1 MLRTLSVIGF
11 AFIAAPTLGGLNAHA
26 ASRSVIFSGTSNI
39 PYLSSGFSDQARIAY
54 CTLTVVNIGN
64 TDQKISK
71 VSFIN
76 TTLSGGSIS
85 SSLVEV
91 TDPNEQ
97 IRVTPTAT
105 SLGTASSCIGSA
117 IPPNGYCTI
126 LKRISTAPVG
136 GIRNVHCS
144 GRIYVEDST
153 SSQPGSV
160 IASGS
165 VVTLQESMVMGGVLS
180 AAHYYGSYTE
190 NQFTT
195 RAAKFDGLPSN
206 HPAGVT
212 DLKVPGGYGTNQMN
226 LSCYANCYWQTGGTP
241 AYRQSTCQASCG
253 MSDTTAGV
261 GNGLSCYANCFWQT
275 RGTDADRQTTC
286 QASCG
291 MSGTTAQVGAFGAS
305 SDKFSSGL
313 KYSGGIVHEITMG
326 PFLSICSGNSSYH
339 AEGGIEFSH
348 SELTRDAA
356 GTTTGVLNAIDQH
369 GGIPER
375 LYCMHRHS
383 RDDLFSRV
391 GATSSFAINGGNP
404 F

>member
-1 MLRTLSVIGF
+1 
-11 AFIAAPTLGGLNAHA
+11 
-26 ASRSVIFSGTSNI
+26 
-39 PYLSSGFSDQARIAY
+39 
-54 CTLTVVNIGN
+54 VNIGN

-105 SLGTASSCIGSA
+105 PLGTASSCIGNT

-126 LKRISTAPVG
+126 LKRIATAPVG

-144 GRIYVEDST
+144 GRIYIEDSS

-180 AAHYYGSYTE
+180 AAHYYGSYTD

-206 HPAGVT
+206 HPRGVT

-226 LSCYANCYWQTGGTP
+226 LSCYANCFRQTGGTD
-241 AYRQSTCQASCG
+241 AYRQSTCE
-253 MSDTTAGV
+253 
-261 GNGLSCYANCFWQT
+261 
-275 RGTDADRQTTC
+275 
-286 QASCG
+286 ASCG

-305 SDKFSSGL
+305 SDKFTSGL
-313 KYSGGIVHEITMG
+313 KYAGGIVHEITMG

-348 SELTRDAA
+348 SELTRDSS
-356 GTTTGVLNAIDQH
+356 GVDTGVLNAIDQS
-369 GGIPER
+369 GGVPER